1 MNNFKNALI
10 IPEAKDYEAAFNT
23 FPEAN
28 GIEIEIVA
36 KKLAYVNA
44 HSALNIYRAEK
55 NAA

>member
-1 MNNFKNALI
+1 MTNFKNALI
-10 IPEAKDYEAAFNT
+10 IPEAKDYEEAFNT

-44 HSALNIYRAEK
+44 HAALNIYRAEK

>member
-44 HSALNIYRAEK
+44 YAALGIYRAEK

>member
-1 MNNFKNALI
+1 MNNALI
-10 IPEAKDYEAAFNT
+10 IPEAKDYDRALEL

-28 GIEIEIVA
+28 GIEIEVVA